1 MPSRL
6 GKSRRR
12 RATHV
17 RREAAP
23 EINRR
28 KIPNLVKRAYE
39 MVPSAIVMT
48 ARSDPSVV
56 IHFRILQ
63 RIDPQLIEQCEEFS
77 WKCVRSADSEIPTIG
92 AIARIGPTTFG
103 SPVRQDRRIAIY
115 AVLPLAKVSHS

>member
-1 MPSRL
+1 
-6 GKSRRR
+6 
-12 RATHV
+12 
-17 RREAAP
+17 
-23 EINRR
+23 
-28 KIPNLVKRAYE
+28 
-39 MVPSAIVMT
+39 MT

-63 RIDPQLIEQCEEFS
+63 RIDPQLIEQCEEFR
-77 WKCVRSADSEIPTIG
+77 WKWVRSADSEIPTIG